1 MGVDRGRHYTKGN
14 AVAETPAPAVAEP
27 GKGLGLMRTP
37 TSAVGYSF
45 FDQGGATPVMRA

>member
-1 MGVDRGRHYTKGN
+1 MEAGVFALSRLRR
-14 AVAETPAPAVAEP
+14 VAQCAAPAVAEP